1 MRVSDEEAWRLAIER
16 MRQSGEPVWIRN
28 VEGLLQSRGL
38 DETGRWASANM
49 QFQSL
54 RSKPWL
60 ALPCH
65 LNNTDVERTLAA
77 GDNGGDLR
85 GEYAA
90 AVLARRMQRYGI
102 SRWHP
107 DPAQA
112 LREAEK
118 DAAA

>member
-1 MRVSDEEAWRLAIER
+1 MRVTDEEAWKLAIER
-16 MRQSGEPVWIRN
+16 MQHSGEPVWIRN
-28 VEGLLQSRGL
+28 VENMLQSRSVE
-38 DETGRWASANM
+38 ETGRWASANM
-49 QFQSL
+49 QFASL

-60 ALPCH
+60 TLPCH
-65 LNNTDVERTLAA
+65 LNGTDVERILTA
-77 GDNGGDLR
+77 GDSNGDLR

-90 AVLARRMQRYGI
+90 AVLARRLQRHSI

-107 DPAQA
+107 DPVQA